1 MATTKLQNVR
11 LAFPVLWT
19 PSNVNGEG
27 PLKFSANLIIE
38 PGSPAAK
45 AAQAGIDIA
54 ATAKWGAKG
63 PTIAKSLARDK
74 KSLRLG
80 NEHLDKSG
88 DVRTGFEDM
97 IYVVAKS
104 KVRPT
109 VIDQNRAALTE
120 ESGKPYAGCYV
131 NAHVEFYAMD
141 KPGQGK
147 GIFATLTG
155 VQFVRDGDA
164 FGGGK
169 AADPDEFDDEQPTEE
184 TPDYA

>member
-1 MATTKLQNVR
+1 MATTKLQKVR

-45 AAQAGIDIA
+45 VAQAGVDAA
-54 ATAKWGAKG
+54 ATAKWGIKG
-63 PTIAKSLARDK
+63 PGIAKMLGKDK
-74 KSLRLG
+74 KSLRNG

-88 DVRTGFEDM
+88 DVRNGFEDM
-97 IYVVAKS
+97 LYVVAKS

-109 VIDQNRAALTE
+109 VIDQNRTPLSE

-147 GIFATLTG
+147 GLFCTLTG
-155 VQFVRDGDA
+155 IQFLEDGDA

-169 AADPDEFDDEQPTEE
+169 AADPEEFEKLATEVE
-184 TPDYA
+184 DLT